1 MDRHPARALVF
12 ALVVAIALAC
22 ATGSR
27 PSATSGFL
35 GDYTTLVKGRGNQAR
50 LVYFH
55 SEADFSAYD
64 AIIVDPV
71 IVWDAEQAGPARDPA
86 AESERQAGY
95 FRQALREHLADVYQ
109 LVEVPNP
116 RTLRLRVAIVEGAS
130 SRVNIEC
137 ELIDSVSRERLIAAV
152 DQRKLP
158 TASEGEAG
166 TAESAGSADSA
177 DVDRIYDRWAEI
189 IRNRLAALR
198 DFDASQKKA
207 DSPDSASAY

>member
-1 MDRHPARALVF
+1 MNR
-12 ALVVAIALAC
+12 
-22 ATGSR
+22 
-27 PSATSGFL
+27 
-35 GDYTTLVKGRGNQAR
+35 
-50 LVYFH
+50 
-55 SEADFSAYD
+55 
-64 AIIVDPV
+64 
-71 IVWDAEQAGPARDPA
+71 
-86 AESERQAGY
+86 
-95 FRQALREHLADVYQ
+95 ALREHLDDVYQ
-109 LVEVPNP
+109 LVEVSNP

-166 TAESAGSADSA
+166 AGDFAGSADSA

-198 DFDASQKKA
+198 DFDASQKKV